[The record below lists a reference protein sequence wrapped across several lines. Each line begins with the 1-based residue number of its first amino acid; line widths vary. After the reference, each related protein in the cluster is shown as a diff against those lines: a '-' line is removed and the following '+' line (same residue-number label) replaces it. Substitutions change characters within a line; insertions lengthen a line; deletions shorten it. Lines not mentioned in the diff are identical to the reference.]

1 MILWVCVCEIKLF
14 GELAQLARASAL
26 HAGGQGFESLIL
38 HHYEINPWFSRVL
51 IYFKIIRYKLGTNF
65 LTCNYYN
72 YEYYFNKL
80 DQLLIDKYIEL
91 EKILKEELD

>member
-1 MILWVCVCEIKLF
+1 MKRDSKLYIEYVIKPIDF
-14 GELAQLARASAL
+14 A
-26 HAGGQGFESLIL
+26 
-38 HHYEINPWFSRVL
+38 INE
-51 IYFKIIRYKLGTNF
+51 FKHKYY
-65 LTCNYYN
+65 NYYN